1 MFLPTTKDEMNKL
14 QIKQF
19 DVILVSGDTY
29 IDSAYSGVAI
39 IGRLLESKG
48 YTVGIIAQPDTKSD
62 DIARLGEP
70 KLFWGVSAGLV
81 DSMVANYTAT
91 KKVRNSDDFTPGGR
105 NTKRPDRASI
115 VYTGLI
121 RHHFKNTVPI
131 VLGGIEASLR
141 RIAHYD
147 FWSNNIRKSLL
158 FDAKADI
165 IIYGMGEKTVLEL
178 ALAFKNKTEFKD
190 IRGICYIAKEPKEG
204 FLALPSFDEVKN
216 DKNKF
221 IDSFHLFY
229 HNNDPLSSSGLYQ
242 LQDSR
247 FVIQNPPQ
255 YYLGEAEIDAVYGL
269 PYERDVHPFYKQD
282 GEVKALETIKFSV
295 TTHHGCYGECNF
307 CAITVHQGRTIRSRS
322 EESILEEISNFT
334 NAKDFKGNIFD
345 VGGATANMYGYECTK
360 KLKSGDCHH
369 QRCTGDKVCKT
380 LKPNHQR
387 LIQLLRKIRQ
397 IPKVK
402 KVFIQSGIRYDLIN
416 QDKEFGEEYLKDVVA
431 HHVSGQMKIAPEHTE
446 PKVLKY
452 LGKPDKETLLSFKNK
467 FENLNKQT
475 GKSQFLTYYM
485 IAAHPGCEEKD
496 MMAMKNFASSH
507 LKLNPEQVQIFT
519 PTPSTYSTLMY
530 YTEMDPWTRE
540 KIFVEKDTLKKQK
553 QKDIMIEKC
562 GTKNTTRYVPDRNL

>member
-562 GTKNTTRYVPDRNL
+562 GTKNTTRYAPDRNL